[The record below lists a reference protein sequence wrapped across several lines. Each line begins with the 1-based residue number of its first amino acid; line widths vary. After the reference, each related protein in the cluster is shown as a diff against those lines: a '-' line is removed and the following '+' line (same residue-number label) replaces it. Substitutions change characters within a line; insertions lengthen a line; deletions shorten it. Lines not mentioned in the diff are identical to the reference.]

1 MVLTPPAVSPGHVD
15 EQLALLKKGTAEIV
29 SEDELRERLQRA
41 AAAGRPLRVKLGVD
55 PTAPDIHLGHAVV
68 LRKLR
73 QFQDLGHTA
82 YFIVGDFTGR
92 IGDPSGRNV
101 TRPQL
106 SEEEIQ
112 TNALTYREQAFKIL
126 HPERTKLL
134 FNNNWLGSLTMAE
147 LVHLASSY
155 TVARLLERDDFAQR
169 YGTGQPISVH
179 EFLYPL
185 AQAYDSV
192 HIEADVEL
200 GGTDQKF
207 NLVMARDVQRH
218 YGQEPQIAVLMPI
231 LEGLDGK
238 ERMSKS
244 LGNYIGIAEPPGEMF
259 GKIMSLPDFI
269 MERYFR
275 LCTDVPDQEIDRLTA
290 AMAQGEVNP
299 RDVKLRLGREIV
311 QMYHGAAA
319 AAAAQEEFLR
329 VFSQKELPSDM
340 PVVSLP
346 DPWRAA
352 GRAPILDV
360 LAHGGLVSSRSEG
373 RRMVRQGAVRVD
385 DQVIS
390 DEKAE
395 VPVAPGTVVQVGRR
409 RFVRLED

>member
-1 MVLTPPAVSPGHVD
+1 
-15 EQLALLKKGTAEIV
+15 LALLKKGTAEIV

-41 AAAGRPLRVKLGVD
+41 AADGRPLRVKLGVD

-126 HPERTKLL
+126 DPERTKLL

-169 YGTGQPISVH
+169 HRTGQPISVH

-244 LGNYIGIAEPPGEMF
+244 
-259 GKIMSLPDFI
+259 
-269 MERYFR
+269 
-275 LCTDVPDQEIDRLTA
+275 
-290 AMAQGEVNP
+290 
-299 RDVKLRLGREIV
+299 
-311 QMYHGAAA
+311 
-319 AAAAQEEFLR
+319 
-329 VFSQKELPSDM
+329 
-340 PVVSLP
+340 
-346 DPWRAA
+346 
-352 GRAPILDV
+352 
-360 LAHGGLVSSRSEG
+360 
-373 RRMVRQGAVRVD
+373 
-385 DQVIS
+385 
-390 DEKAE
+390 
-395 VPVAPGTVVQVGRR
+395 
-409 RFVRLED
+409 